1 MTVKK
6 YTKDGI
12 TFKSKSDLEMYILNI
27 SNTDEIKIEENK
39 PTITLKEKIKPNKGL
54 IILILLVSL
63 TQQPYWQPFISN
75 VAILFGL
82 FFLLIYIK
90 NKRKNNSKHQPST
103 IIDFLIPSKGAIIF
117 VALFIVFS
125 VFFLIKN
132 GMTNIW

>member
-1 MTVKK
+1 M
-6 YTKDGI
+6 
-12 TFKSKSDLEMYILNI
+12 
-27 SNTDEIKIEENK
+27 KIREQ
-39 PTITLKEKIKPNKGL
+39 LKPNKGL
-54 IILILLVSL
+54 IILILIVSL
-63 TQQPYWQPFISN
+63 TQQPYWQPFISI
-75 VAILFGL
+75 VAILFGM

-90 NKRKNNSKHQPST
+90 NKRENNSKHQPST